1 MFNSKQFNQYTF
13 NSFIEPKRVSSYPL
27 SVEIYMSA
35 DRQIHAKLLIGRP
48 NQENQEWV
56 DVTDYLESIDVE
68 LGSIEDLGTGTG
80 ADIGVR
86 TLSFTLF
93 GSDFAPRNKESE
105 WNTVNG
111 QWMPLLWPY
120 REVVFQLAVSLPGK
134 EPSYWTTV
142 FEGYLGDNI
151 ATEPPRVSVRCRDK
165 SKLLQDS
172 YIDVPKSY
180 EGTISAEALIQQI
193 INDYVPDAPPTLYC
207 PVPSGITF
215 EKMDV
220 EYVSVWDAI
229 QNVAKQIGWFLGYRW
244 NGEQY
249 VLTFMEPPRQ
259 KDTYDFDLNWVD
271 DIYRETLDI
280 SDADI
285 RNVVTVTYRD
295 KNTGQ
300 RETVTVMDQDS
311 IAEYRRRAMQIEE
324 ADTSLIDTYEKARK
338 FAESCLWDLS
348 QLSATDRINMP
359 LIPEID
365 VFSTF
370 IVTNPQ
376 ISSTTD
382 FYAVQSV
389 RHSLRFGERAR
400 FRTEVIA
407 TGRVVGAKTK
417 WQEMETRP
425 GRPGK
430 PIDGGRIPPEKL
442 PPDRLPD
449 YSLGVEKFM
458 TTLKPPIMVTQK
470 PQFPDPRYPEGT
482 LFFFTQDRRLYEST
496 GDDWELLNAGK
507 LVADEILAGIIEAG
521 GITADL
527 ISANGLHITNG
538 KFTLTNADN
547 QVIIDGTSRMF
558 RIHQTGT
565 ATVPAGEQQANGKY
579 GEVIVPFPDLGYRPA
594 FLVYMIGTQS
604 PLIGEAVW
612 PYYTYYQHISS
623 SGKETYYSWGIWAST
638 ASDHIRI
645 VNYFSWPV
653 DIRYYVLKEEAI

>member
-430 PIDGGRIPPEKL
+430 PIDGRRIPPEKL

-449 YSLGVEKFM
+449 YSLGIEKFM

-521 GITADL
+521 GITAEY
-527 ISANGLHITNG
+527 IKTG
-538 KFTLTNADN
+538 TLTYDTMNVVFAAIN
-547 QVIIDGTSRMF
+547 KASWMYASGSAPITIDT
-558 RIHQTGT
+558 I
-565 ATVPAGEQQANGKY
+565 AT
-579 GEVIVPFPDLGYRPA
+579 
-594 FLVYMIGTQS
+594 TQDEWN
-604 PLIGEAVW
+604 I
-612 PYYTYYQHISS
+612 
-623 SGKETYYSWGIWAST
+623 
-638 ASDHIRI
+638 IRI
-645 VNYFSWPV
+645 DFSNFYRGVLRISHNDLSILPGVAEIGIGDSKTSWLNIGFKLAGGIV
-653 DIRYYVLKEEAI
+653 YYYGFDIYITALEEYSTIIRLEPEQPPFSGTRYIFLKRHAIL